1 VFPQFEVATRLRPVA
16 VVGTVS
22 VSEEYD
28 AAVPRS
34 ASAPTPHPAPYAA
47 VEADLTG
54 DAPPGRLELTL
65 TAADGVRLAVRL
77 EPKRRDVDLEVTI
90 AGGSTVHRSR
100 RHGRAPVAPTRVGL
114 ALTGTHLSALS
125 EERGH
130 WVVRA
135 RVDLEELGLDVRD
148 IAWLA
153 GLESSWS
160 WSGDDPAP
168 VCAWRAGGFGR
179 LGLRDLRLVT
189 ERDGSPYRPDGPGG
203 PVLLTATSAGPGFF
217 DTAHTS
223 VWSIDPDTAEL
234 RHLSDLFFERPDA
247 PGGYGDHASH
257 LVRDGDRWLVATSTW
272 GDFDPRAKG
281 ASMRITLAET
291 DADLLTGRHLL
302 PTRELAVPTDGLAS
316 VGVWDP
322 HLVHTGTEWLVGF
335 VSARRFFDFHPAY
348 AGGPSLE
355 ELTLRGAV
363 TDRTATEGTTIL
375 RHGDG
380 WLLLA
385 SDGPDN
391 PRGRRAQYPVF
402 ALDGVSRLGAGAPR
416 TSTTEDEADLRQTA
430 TLRAPYPTN
439 IPWPTLV
446 PPAPGAGDWWLVT
459 FDGTRY
465 GGALP
470 GYGTHGDVV
479 LLRGRE
485 GAD

>member
-1 VFPQFEVATRLRPVA
+1 MFPPFEVAARLRPVA

-22 VSEEYD
+22 VSTGYD

-34 ASAPTPHPAPYAA
+34 AAAPTPHPAPYAA

-54 DAPPGRLELTL
+54 EAPAGRLSLL
-65 TAADGVRLAVRL
+65 LAAADGVGLAARL
-77 EPKRRDVDLEVTI
+77 EPRRREVDLEVTI
-90 AGGSTVHRSR
+90 GGASTVHRSR
-100 RHGRAPVAPTRVGL
+100 RHGRTPVLPTRVGL
-114 ALTGTHLSALS
+114 ALTGTHVSALT

-135 RVDLEELGLDVRD
+135 RVALEELGVDVRD
-148 IAWLA
+148 VAWLA
-153 GLESSWS
+153 TLESGWS
-160 WSGDDPAP
+160 WSGAEPAP
-168 VCAWRAGGFGR
+168 VSGWRAGGFGR

-189 ERDGSPYRPDGPGG
+189 ERDGSPYRPDGPDG

-223 VWSIDPDTAEL
+223 VWSLDPTTPEL

-247 PGGYGDHASH
+247 PGAFGDHATH
-257 LVRDGDRWLVATSTW
+257 LVHDDRRWLVATSSW

-291 DADLLTGRHLL
+291 DADLLSGRHLL
-302 PTRELAVPTDGLAS
+302 PTRELAVPTPGLGS

-348 AGGPSLE
+348 AAGPSLDD
-355 ELTLRGAV
+355 LTLRGAV
-363 TDRTATEGTTIL
+363 VDRTATEGTTIL
-375 RHGDG
+375 PHGDG

-402 ALDGVSRLGAGAPR
+402 ALDGTLH
-416 TSTTEDEADLRQTA
+416 QTG
-430 TLRAPYPTN
+430 TLAAPYPTN

-446 PPAPGAGDWWLVT
+446 PPAPGHATDLGPGDWWLVT

-485 GAD
+485 ETDREGQSRGSA

>member
-1 VFPQFEVATRLRPVA
+1 MFPAFEVATRLRPVA
-16 VVGTVS
+16 VVGTVA

-28 AAVPRS
+28 AATPRS

-47 VEADLTG
+47 VEVDLAA
-54 DAPPGRLELTL
+54 DAPPGRLSLAL
-65 TAADGVRLAVRL
+65 TAPDGVRLVARL
-77 EPKRRDVDLEVTI
+77 EPKRRDVDIEVTI
-90 AGGSTVHRSR
+90 GGEATVHRSR
-100 RHGRAPVAPTRVGL
+100 RHGRAATAPTRVGL
-114 ALTGTHLSALS
+114 ALTGTHVSALT
-125 EERGH
+125 EERGQ

-135 RVDLEELGLDVRD
+135 RVELEELGIDVRD
-148 IAWLA
+148 LAWLA
-153 GLESSWS
+153 TLESGWS
-160 WSGDDPAP
+160 WSADEPAP
-168 VCAWRAGGFGR
+168 VSGWRAGGFGR

-189 ERDGSPYRPDGPGG
+189 QRDGTPYRPDGPGG

-223 VWSIDPDTAEL
+223 VWSLDPRTPEL

-247 PGGYGDHASH
+247 PGGYGDHATH

-272 GDFDPRAKG
+272 GDFDPRAED

-291 DADLLTGRHLL
+291 DADLLAGRHLL
-302 PTRELAVPTDGLAS
+302 PTRELAVPTEGLAS

-348 AGGPSLE
+348 AAGPSLDA
-355 ELTLRGAV
+355 LTLRGAA
-363 TDRTATEGTTIL
+363 TDRTATEGTTIV
-375 RHGDG
+375 RNDDG

-402 ALDGVSRLGAGAPR
+402 AIDGATG
-416 TSTTEDEADLRQTA
+416 DDLRATA

-446 PPAPGAGDWWLVT
+446 PPAPGVERGAGEWWLVT

-485 GAD
+485 ETD

>member
-1 VFPQFEVATRLRPVA
+1 MFPQFEVATRLRPVA

-22 VSEEYD
+22 FSEEYD

-47 VEADLTG
+47 VEVDLTG
-54 DAPPGRLELTL
+54 DAPAGRLSLAL
-65 TAADGVRLAVRL
+65 AAADGTRLAVRL
-77 EPKRRDVDLEVTI
+77 EPKRRDADLEVTT
-90 AGGSTVHRSR
+90 GGESTVHRSR
-100 RHGRAPVAPTRVGL
+100 RHGRAPVSPTRVGL
-114 ALTGTHLSALS
+114 ALTGTHVSALT

-135 RVDLEELGLDVRD
+135 RVGLEDLGVDVRD
-148 IAWLA
+148 LGWLA
-153 GLESSWS
+153 TLESSWS
-160 WSGDDPAP
+160 WSGDDGPAP
-168 VCAWRAGGFGR
+168 VSGWRAGGFGR

-189 ERDGSPYRPDGPGG
+189 ERDGSPYRPDGPDG

-223 VWSIDPDTAEL
+223 VWSIDPDTPEL

-247 PGGYGDHASH
+247 PGGYGDHATH

-272 GDFDPRAKG
+272 GDFDPRAKD

-291 DADLLTGRHLL
+291 GADLLTGRHRL

-348 AGGPSLE
+348 AAGPSLDD
-355 ELTLRGAV
+355 LTLRGAV

-375 RHGDG
+375 PHGDG

-402 ALDGVSRLGAGAPR
+402 ALNGA
-416 TSTTEDEADLRQTA
+416 LHQTG

-446 PPAPGAGDWWLVT
+446 PPAPGGATGRGSGEWWLVT

-479 LLRGRE
+479 LLRGVE
-485 GAD
+485 EAD